1 MKAIEYTPKILTLIR
16 AGKKLEAIKEAKD
29 FYGISLVEAKNMINS
44 YQPGGNNYYTTMELN
59 DTPEYTPDI
68 DEPIFKRTMKKKFI
82 CAVCGYIY
90 KGDAAPEKCPI
101 CKAPASKLS
110 ELQDAGDVTYATVHT
125 KPVESTTSVIQESQQ
140 LANTNED
147 ILPYCCPNCGSNQV
161 EKSIGGKLEHAAAWA
176 ATKGAKAYIM
186 GDYGSFTAGVENDII
201 KEELPLQQVCN
212 YCHYTFHARKS
223 QIEAGKYSMSRKESA
238 RLTEAY
244 NRKLKAVKDGE
255 VKKIKEEASKKLPRL
270 GFAGAALLIGFLI
283 TATCEHQTTGAFGLP
298 SYTWSFMFSCV
309 LIFFGILGVVVEGIG
324 YSGKLSEANEID
336 RMPLHRYA
344 KDHKA

>member
-147 ILPYCCPNCGSNQV
+147 LLPYCCPNCGSNQV
-161 EKSIGGKLEHAAAWA
+161 EKSIGGMLEHAAAWA
-176 ATKGAKAYIM
+176 TTKAVKSYVM
-186 GDYGSFTAGVENDII
+186 GDYGSYTGGAENEII
-201 KEELPLQQVCN
+201 KEEVPFQQVCN
-212 YCHYTFHARKS
+212 YCHRTFHASKS
-223 QIEAGKYSMSRKESA
+223 QIEAGKYAMSKAKSSQ
-238 RLTEAY
+238 LTEAY
-244 NRKLKAVKDGE
+244 NRRLQSVKNGE
-255 VKKIKEEASKKLPRL
+255 VRRIKEAASKKLPRIGYAGGAFLL
-270 GFAGAALLIGFLI
+270 GLLI
-283 TATCEHQTTGAFGLP
+283 TATCEHETTGVFGLS

-309 LIFFGILGVVVEGIG
+309 LMFFGFIGLLIEGMG
-324 YSGKLSEANEID
+324 YFGKMSEANEID
-336 RMPLHRYA
+336 KMPIKQYA
-344 KDHKA
+344 KNHKA